1 MNEDTL
7 KEFFHENKV
16 RAIKVV
22 IMKNDKG
29 QSAGQAII
37 EFSSQQDADYVIKNL
52 SNSEISGRQV
62 SFRYQSTPSYGGS
75 SGGAGGYGR
84 GRGGYQQQSQY

>member
-7 KEFFHENKV
+7 KDFFQENKV

-22 IMKNDKG
+22 IMKNDRG

-37 EFSSQQDADYVIKNL
+37 EFSSNQDAEYVIKNL
-52 SNSEISGRQV
+52 SNSEISGRPV
-62 SFRYQSTPSYGGS
+62 SFRFQSTPSGYSAGG

-84 GRGGYQQQSQY
+84 GRGGY